1 MNIWNV
7 TGDTARLANRF
18 AFPFCGDYPLPCM
31 LSWSPD
37 NRLIGA
43 NRIPSAEIW
52 DPVTGTQVAQLPGAD
67 VHWTDEGYEGLPFL
81 SAYRHDG
88 SLLARLT
95 DGRDAIEI
103 RDVASDE
110 LVLSIPAGRVFR
122 FTWSPTGQQLAVL
135 DVEEPKLELPLW
147 NVRSGD

>member
-1 MNIWNV
+1 
-7 TGDTARLANRF
+7 
-18 AFPFCGDYPLPCM
+18 
-31 LSWSPD
+31 
-37 NRLIGA
+37 
-43 NRIPSAEIW
+43 
-52 DPVTGTQVAQLPGAD
+52 
-67 VHWTDEGYEGLPFL
+67 
-81 SAYRHDG
+81 
-88 SLLARLT
+88 LT